1 MRAGAR
7 AEMRIV
13 ASMLAALLVV
23 ACGQVPPISGQAVGT
38 AGGSAQTVGER
49 PYIGLGLSAVD
60 TTGGLGL
67 RVNSVYP
74 GSPADTAGVEIG
86 DVVVGIDGEVVST
99 WERSKAT
106 ERFRARI
113 LSTVP
118 GQSVRLRLSRAGV
131 VQERIATPE
140 IPRIGAGPKVLK
152 NDAAIHPEWM
162 SAEPVEEERIAERLT
177 ASHGATED
185 YRDLRARLAR
195 LSGPADPF
203 RIDEVAYL
211 QRNPFR
217 MRAAADAMAARIRP
231 VSEPVHTAQRF
242 LIEAMRLLQGN
253 APDAQALSPL
263 PPLKTGLSP
272 KAHMDQL
279 ATLLAQADA
288 AWTEAFKALSAE
300 ELDFLHANADA
311 LARQVESS
319 GTIYEDPDRERRL
332 RNVRVIELA
341 ARVNTRPLIE
351 SAMSLVRVGE
361 AAYLAGLRRDLEL
374 AGLKLSTTE
383 VLNEKTPHGEILIG
397 GTGGNR
403 YANLDARGV
412 AILIDLGGNDFYAN
426 RVAASSKTRRVALVV
441 DAAGDDAYESNTDY
455 AQASGFLGTGILVD
469 VAGNDSYIGTRMSQ
483 GASLLGVGLLVDSA
497 GDDRYRAL
505 TYSQGSAFWGAA
517 GLIEASGNDSY
528 DALLVSQAVG
538 IAGGIGGLIDGGGN
552 DSYYAK
558 GAVPSGYGTPGTFA
572 GWSQGVGLGLRGY
585 ASGGVGILYDSGGDN
600 RMESGDFC
608 QGGGYYFGWGLVFAG
623 SGNDRYIGS
632 RYAQGFSAH
641 YALGTFIEAGGNDAY
656 ETRDAVA
663 AGLAWDVSV
672 TWFEDRGGDDTYP
685 AQGFSIGASAQNSI
699 TVFIDR
705 AGKDRIVGDTPP
717 AIGQLN
723 DYHGGASLSLV
734 FLRAEGFANPAG
746 MVHRDR
752 HTFVIDEQRAERGAQ
767 RD

>member
-1 MRAGAR
+1 MRAGVR
-7 AEMRIV
+7 FV
-13 ASMLAALLVV
+13 ASLLAALLAA
-23 ACGQVPPISGQAVGT
+23 ACSQVPPVVSDTVSA
-38 AGGSAQTVGER
+38 AQTAGER

-60 TTGGLGL
+60 TPGGLGL

-74 GSPADTAGVEIG
+74 GSPADRAGVEFG
-86 DVVVGIDGEVVST
+86 DVVLAIEGDAIST
-99 WERSKAT
+99 WDRSKAA
-106 ERFRARI
+106 ELFRARI

-118 GQSVRLRLSRAGV
+118 GQSVRLRVSRAGL

-152 NDAAIHPEWM
+152 SDAAIHPEWL
-162 SAEPVEEERIAERLT
+162 SAEPVEEERTAERLT

-203 RIDEVAYL
+203 RIEEVAYL

-217 MRAAADAMAARIRP
+217 LRAAADAMAARIRP

-242 LIEAMRLLQGN
+242 LREAMRLLQGD
-253 APDAQALSPL
+253 APAAQALSPL

-272 KAHMDQL
+272 KAHMEQL
-279 ATLLAQADA
+279 AELLAQADA

-319 GTIYEDPDRERRL
+319 GTLYEDPDRERRR

-341 ARVNTRPLIE
+341 ARVNIRPLIE
-351 SAMSLVRVGE
+351 SAMSLVRAGE
-361 AAYLAGLRRDLEL
+361 RAYLDGLRRDLES
-374 AGLKLSTTE
+374 AGLKLASSE
-383 VLNEKTPHGEILIG
+383 VLSEKTPHGEILIG
-397 GTGGNR
+397 GTGDNR
-403 YANLDARGV
+403 YANLDGRGV

-426 RVAASSKTRRVALVV
+426 RVAASGKTRRVSLVV

-455 AQASGFLGTGILVD
+455 AQASGFLGIGILVD
-469 VAGNDSYIGTRMSQ
+469 AAGNDSYIGTRMSQ

-497 GDDRYRAL
+497 GDDRYRAI
-505 TYSQGSAFWGAA
+505 TFSQGSAFWGAA
-517 GLIEASGNDSY
+517 GLIEAAGNDSY

-600 RMESGDFC
+600 RMESGDFS

-623 SGNDRYIGS
+623 TGNDRYIGS

-641 YALGTFIEAGGNDAY
+641 YALGTFIEAGGNDIY

-699 TVFIDR
+699 AVFVDR
-705 AGKDRIVGDTPP
+705 AGKDRLVGGTPP

-734 FLRAEGFANPAG
+734 FVSADGAEKRKG
-746 MVHRDR
+746 VEHRDR
-752 HTFVIDEQRAERGAQ
+752 HTFIVDERSAVRS
-767 RD
+767 D